1 MWGSLSP
8 RGHTSPLIT
17 SAHMA
22 FGLKAANQNGLTDMT
37 GQPSKMA
44 FGKHWSACADAVMDP
59 TMSNL

>member
-1 MWGSLSP
+1 
-8 RGHTSPLIT
+8 
-17 SAHMA
+17 MA